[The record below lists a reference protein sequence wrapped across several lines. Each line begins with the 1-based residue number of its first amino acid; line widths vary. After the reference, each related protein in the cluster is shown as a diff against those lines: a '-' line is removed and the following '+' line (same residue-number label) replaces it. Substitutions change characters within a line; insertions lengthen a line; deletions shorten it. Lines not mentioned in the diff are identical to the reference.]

1 MNYNSANLK
10 YLCFNVL
17 VLSKM
22 TNLQEE
28 PVLQVPPLTPHF
40 QNSWSQLI
48 LRQNKLSQS
57 TKKETNIFESSFSIN
72 EICFVVKRTKKKN
85 MIRSRLVGT
94 IRYMCSIGFFDI
106 LVKTH
111 VR

>member
-10 YLCFNVL
+10 YLYFNVL

-94 IRYMCSIGFFDI
+94 IRYMCSIGFF
-106 LVKTH
+106 
-111 VR
+111 